1 MHSCQVYDLKNL
13 GICKVNSMKDNPLL
27 KGQGWKFLR
36 LASTK
41 NEPAV
46 YYLKYLKF
54 VNWKLL
60 KNGILLTRYSSLES
74 HS

>member
-13 GICKVNSMKDNPLL
+13 EICKVNSIKDNPLL

-36 LASTK
+36 LAYYL
-41 NEPAV
+41 PAV